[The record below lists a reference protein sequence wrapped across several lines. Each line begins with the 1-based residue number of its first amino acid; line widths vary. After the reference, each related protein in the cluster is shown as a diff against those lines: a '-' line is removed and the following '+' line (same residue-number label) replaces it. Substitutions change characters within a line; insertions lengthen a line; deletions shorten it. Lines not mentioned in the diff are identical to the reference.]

1 LVVVSWQTLFAFSMN
16 KLFNHILVPVNFNRN
31 SVQIV
36 ERAIGI
42 ANEFRCD
49 IHLLYNHSPA
59 LPALFRLGGQASGRA
74 SNYLNVN
81 AAKKMNNLV
90 ESCRPQLN
98 QGLSIDC
105 TLVTGDWFSVMKH
118 IIITHHIDL
127 VVIPRYTRFF
137 LNEWLYDF
145 NINRLARETDCPV
158 LTITQDMDITH
169 VKNIVV
175 PINDFLPIRKL
186 TTATY
191 IARQFNAIIHLMGYK
206 EEVQEKEKDDSKWV
220 SRAYQLLNDHTH
232 LKIHRSPIYYG
243 NSMGGNTLSY
253 ARQVNA
259 DLIVVNPGKE
269 SISGGWFNHLM
280 GRCLYKRSD
289 IPVLTIAPR
298 PELNN

>member
-1 LVVVSWQTLFAFSMN
+1 MN

-31 SVQIV
+31 SLLIV
-36 ERAIGI
+36 EKAIGI

-59 LPALFRLGGQASGRA
+59 LPPLFRFAGPASGHA
-74 SNYLNVN
+74 SNYLNPAVV
-81 AAKKMNNLV
+81 KKMNGLV
-90 ESCRPQLN
+90 EKYRSQLN
-98 QGLSIDC
+98 HGLSIDC
-105 TLVTGDWFSVMKH
+105 TLITGNWFAVMKH

-127 VVIPRYTRFF
+127 VIIPRHTRLF

-158 LTITQDMDITH
+158 LTITQGMDISH

-186 TTATY
+186 TTASY
-191 IARQFNAIIHLMGYK
+191 IARQFNAIIHLMEYK
-206 EEVQEKEKDDSKWV
+206 EDPGKEEPGDGKWV

-232 LKIHRSPIYYG
+232 LKINRSPVYYG
-243 NSMGGNTLSY
+243 NSMAGNTLSY

-269 SISGGWFNHLM
+269 SISGGWINHLL

-289 IPVLTIAPR
+289 IPILTIAPR
-298 PELNN
+298 SD